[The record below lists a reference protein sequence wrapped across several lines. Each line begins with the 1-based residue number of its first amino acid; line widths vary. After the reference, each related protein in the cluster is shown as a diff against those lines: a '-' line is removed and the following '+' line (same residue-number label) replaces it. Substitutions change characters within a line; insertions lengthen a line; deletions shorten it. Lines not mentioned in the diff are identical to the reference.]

1 MQVDVIGI
9 IIPQGCTNIYVFQKE
24 EDFVAQVQSGKM
36 IPLYGNEEYQ
46 KEDGLYV
53 AYVSYGKG
61 TG

>member
-9 IIPQGCTNIYVFQKE
+9 IIPRGCTNIYVFQKE

-53 AYVSYGKG
+53 AYVS
-61 TG
+61 